1 MLISFPKMMIAV
13 VDDKV
18 IQMMMMMMKMKTAAV
33 MHCAGHG
40 LVMAINP
47 FFMNY
52 PV

>member
-1 MLISFPKMMIAV
+1 MMMAV

-18 IQMMMMMMKMKTAAV
+18 IQMIMMTMKMKTAAV
-33 MHCAGHG
+33 THCAGHG
-40 LVMAINP
+40 LVMAMNS